1 MSNPFHILV
10 VDDDPQIGELIKDYL
25 DQHGFRVSTALNGRE
40 MERAMSRT
48 HVDLIVLDLMLPGED
63 GLTICRR
70 LRENTD
76 ILIIML
82 SAMGEEPDR
91 VVGLEVGADDYMTK
105 PFSPRELLARIKS
118 LIRRSEGPMADS
130 RKSHRIAKL
139 PNILFDE
146 WALDRNRR
154 RLIDPGGV
162 AVPLSGGEYR
172 LLLPFLENPRR
183 TLNRDQLL
191 DITSGREAGP
201 FDRTIDVQVARLRKK
216 IEKDPKNPALIVT
229 MRGDGYQFDA
239 NVRLDT
245 GEA

>member
-1 MSNPFHILV
+1 MSQPFHILV

-40 MERAMSRT
+40 MERMMSRT
-48 HVDLIVLDLMLPGED
+48 QVDLIVLDLMLPGED
-63 GLTICRR
+63 GLTLCRR
-70 LRENTD
+70 LRETTD
-76 ILIIML
+76 VLIIML

-105 PFSPRELLARIKS
+105 PFGPRELLARIKS
-118 LIRRSEGPMADS
+118 LIRRSEGPIADS
-130 RKSHRIAKL
+130 RKSRHIASL
-139 PNILFDE
+139 PNILFE
-146 WALDRNRR
+146 SWALDRNQR
-154 RLIDPGGV
+154 RLIDPDGIT
-162 AVPLSGGEYR
+162 VPLSSGEYR

-216 IEKDPKNPALIVT
+216 IEKDPKKPKLIVT

-239 NVRLDT
+239 NVRIDT